1 MIGNFLHPP
10 NWDAVLWCYQS
21 IWPLIRKQLPQAE
34 LHVYGAYPSEKVW
47 QLHQPEKGF
56 FIKGRADDALVTLGQ
71 YRVNLAPLRFGAGI
85 KGKIA
90 DGWLSGTPCISTAI
104 GQEGMALNESK
115 NNEPSSWGG
124 LIAETPEE
132 IAQSAIQLYQ
142 DKTLWQVSQ
151 QHGEQIIKQQF
162 NESQHTLA
170 FINTIKQ
177 LMNNLS
183 AHRKIIFMAKYYV
196 IIFIVASIL

>member
-1 MIGNFLHPP
+1 VLTHQKKSGNYTSPKR
-10 NWDAVLWCYQS
+10 DS
-21 IWPLIRKQLPQAE
+21 
-34 LHVYGAYPSEKVW
+34 
-47 QLHQPEKGF
+47 

-115 NNEPSSWGG
+115 NNALSSWGG

-142 DKTLWQVSQ
+142 DKTLWQTSQ

-183 AHRKIIFMAKYYV
+183 AHRKNNFYGQILRHNLYRSQYFMSKW
-196 IIFIVASIL
+196 IEEKNTKKND